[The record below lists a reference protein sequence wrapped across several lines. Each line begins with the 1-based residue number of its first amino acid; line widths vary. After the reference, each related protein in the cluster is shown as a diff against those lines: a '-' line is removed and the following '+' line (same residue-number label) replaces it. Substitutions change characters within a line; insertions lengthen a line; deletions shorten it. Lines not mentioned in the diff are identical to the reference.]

1 MAHWE
6 AGAEQKVNQIAVQ
19 LCIVCADDAG
29 AKPISRPRRSWVVSM
44 RMPTG
49 LYVATAGLGLFV
61 GRTPGVARGIEILV
75 IVPAVN
81 KVRLPQAAHSRK

>member
-1 MAHWE
+1 LGSLNAH
-6 AGAEQKVNQIAVQ
+6 A
-19 LCIVCADDAG
+19 
-29 AKPISRPRRSWVVSM
+29 
-44 RMPTG
+44 G